1 MRLHGFLLITVG
13 VLVGPARAGDSAAAR
28 ALIEEAIRA
37 HGGET
42 ALAKWPVVTAKTEG
56 IFHGYERT
64 LVFFFTCEETMHG
77 AEQFRSVLDG
87 KITVPNGKPNPQKF
101 RIINVLDGKRGWI
114 KMAGDGKQDTQEC
127 TPAQLLEL
135 QESAYVNW
143 LTTLL
148 PLKGQGFTLTLA
160 DEEKDQD
167 RTVIGVRVS
176 SRGRRDVTLFFDKET
191 RLLVKTET
199 RATAGTGVEGKVVTL
214 LRRHKEFQGVQRP
227 TMWAVYHNGR
237 SLISH
242 WVLDYR
248 LAEQAEAGTFGKP

>member
-1 MRLHGFLLITVG
+1 MRLQGFLLITVG
-13 VLVGPARAGDSAAAR
+13 MIVGSARADDRAAAR

-37 HGGET
+37 HGGEA
-42 ALAKWPVVTAKTEG
+42 ALAKWPVVTVKTEG

-64 LVFFFTCEETMHG
+64 PVFFFTCEETMHG

-101 RIINVLDGKRGWI
+101 RVVNVLDGQRGWI
-114 KMAGDGKQDTQEC
+114 KMSGEGKQDTQEC
-127 TPAQLLEL
+127 TPAQLLEF
-135 QESAYVNW
+135 QHSGYVNW
-143 LTTLL
+143 LAMLL
-148 PLKGQGFTLTLA
+148 PLKGAGFTLTLT
-160 DEEKDQD
+160 DEEKDHG
-167 RTVIGVRVS
+167 RNLVGVRLS

-199 RATAGTGVEGKVVTL
+199 RATAGTDVEGKVVTVL
-214 LRRHKEFQGVQRP
+214 SRHKEFQGVQRP
-227 TMWAVYHNGR
+227 TMWAVYYNDR

-248 LAEQAEAGTFGKP
+248 LSEQAESGTFEKP